1 MKLDAVA
8 RQPADAGFGGRFY
21 LVSYLPTYA
30 AALFLLVLAWAGALG
45 WAGRPGHRIRFTA
58 AWATASHLSL
68 GEVALIALAV
78 ALLAVL
84 LQPLQCAMMSAAQG
98 SWPPWPGTRWALRWQ
113 KHRRNRLAAAARLPQ
128 GPDLTDAAI
137 QRAGAAG
144 HQLRRRFPRP
154 DHLLQPT
161 ALGNVLAAMHDSAGR
176 AYGLDAV
183 TAWPRLYPVLGE
195 SARTLVDDRR
205 DTLDGSVRM
214 TATMTV
220 TAIASL
226 VLLAC
231 SGWWILLALIP
242 LAIAVLAYNAA
253 VQAALA
259 YAETVHVAFDLHRAD
274 LLTALRMEPPRRQ
287 DAERALNEHWCDLW
301 RQGIPLPATL
311 EYATSTYSRPNPSA
325 SISSASAAPR
335 PEVEAPT
342 AAKASRRRGAL
353 GSCAANRSAA
363 SWSAVWPRRAAS
375 AASASATASSRWSVT
390 VMTPA

>member
-1 MKLDAVA
+1 VKLDAVA

-21 LVSYLPTYA
+21 LVGYLPIYA
-30 AALFLLVLAWAGALG
+30 AALFMLVLVWAGAPG

-68 GEVALIALAV
+68 GEVALVALAV
-78 ALLAVL
+78 ALLAVI
-84 LQPLQCAMMSAAQG
+84 LQPLQFAVMSVAQG
-98 SWPPWPGTRWALRWQ
+98 SWPPWLGTRWARRWQ
-113 KHRRNRLAAAARLPQ
+113 KHRRDRLVGAARLPP

-144 HQLRRRFPRP
+144 HQLRCRFPRSG
-154 DHLLQPT
+154 HLLQPT
-161 ALGNVLAAMHDSAGR
+161 ALGNVLAAMQDSAGR

-195 SARTLVDDRR
+195 QARSVVDDRR
-205 DTLDGSVRM
+205 DTLDGAVRM
-214 TATMTV
+214 AATMAV

-226 VLLAC
+226 VLLSF
-231 SGWWILLALIP
+231 SGWWVLLALIP
-242 LAIAVLAYNAA
+242 LGIAVLAYNAA

-311 EYATSTYSRPNPSA
+311 EY
-325 SISSASAAPR
+325 
-335 PEVEAPT
+335 
-342 AAKASRRRGAL
+342 
-353 GSCAANRSAA
+353 
-363 SWSAVWPRRAAS
+363 
-375 AASASATASSRWSVT
+375 T
-390 VMTPA
+390 VGNSDKPAGQG